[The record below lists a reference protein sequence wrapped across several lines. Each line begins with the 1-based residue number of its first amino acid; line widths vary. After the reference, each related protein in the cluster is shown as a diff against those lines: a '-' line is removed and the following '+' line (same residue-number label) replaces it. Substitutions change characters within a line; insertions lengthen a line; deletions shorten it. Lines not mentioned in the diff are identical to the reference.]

1 MSKFEHD
8 AELNKA
14 PLTLSPK
21 DLPASSS
28 QLIETLILGHDLN
41 SENDTRM
48 KVYDLTL
55 EFLSKNMQNS
65 HTMEFGNNSDLLA
78 FLTDHSITTV
88 ITTCAISVETGLLL
102 KGLGVV
108 QLYIGHQETSSKIA
122 DIIVDPLVP
131 QSNEHIFGEKFL
143 LSSILSEKYASEI
156 ARIYGISVNELMEKV
171 EYHNAEQNLLDVA
184 CLFQRLHWDSD
195 FFGVNIGYISC
206 RRLTKN
212 IEANITKFVR
222 KEKLNLLE
230 YLCDCH
236 DKESVLECEKNGYS
250 FVDIRLTFER
260 TISDNIQTPPNTE
273 YGVRKGRESDIPHLK
288 EIATDIYI
296 QSRYYFDQSFD
307 TDKVQ
312 LFYLN
317 WVEKAVRGDFD
328 DFAYVLTA
336 NDIPIGFCTIKL
348 GRHGTAAISLFGL
361 DKNYGGKGLGKYLL
375 MTSLSKLKLEYD
387 INYIEVVTQGRN
399 YAAQRLYQKCGFVT
413 KSTQL
418 WYHKWFH

>member
-1 MSKFEHD
+1 MYKFEND

-14 PLTLSPK
+14 PLT
-21 DLPASSS
+21 SSS
-28 QLIETLILGHDLN
+28 SDIPTSSSKFIDTLILGHN
-41 SENDTRM
+41 SSSENDTRT

-55 EFLSKNMQNS
+55 EFLSENMQNAL
-65 HTMEFGNNSDLLA
+65 TMEFTNNSNLLD
-78 FLTDHSITTV
+78 FLAKYSITTV
-88 ITTCAISVETGLLL
+88 ITTCAIPIETGLLL

-108 QLYIGHQETSSKIA
+108 QLYIGHQDASSRIA
-122 DIIVDPLVP
+122 DIIIDPLVP
-131 QSNEHIFGEKFL
+131 ERSKHIFGEKFL
-143 LSSILSEKYASEI
+143 LSSILNEKYTSEI
-156 ARIYGISVNELMEKV
+156 AKIYSISVTELMEKV

-184 CLFQRLHWDSD
+184 CLFQKLQWDSD

-206 RRLTKN
+206 LRLTKN

-260 TISDNIQTPPNTE
+260 AISDNIQTAPNR
-273 YGVRKGRESDIPHLK
+273 GFKVRKGRESDIPHLK

-336 NDIPIGFCTIKL
+336 DDIPIGFCTIKL

-361 DKNYGGKGLGKYLL
+361 DKNYEGKGLGKYLL
-375 MTSLSKLKLEYD
+375 MTSLSKLKSEYD